1 MLDALPTSAW
11 TGHLREFLEVVRRV
25 LVFVLL
31 TVSGI
36 WHALALALD
45 GLAQGL
51 DGEWRRAADRT
62 GVDAW
67 WPFRVGL
74 RAVAWLHGVAASAA
88 AALSRLS
95 AAHLRVAGNIDER
108 LLRSLGE
115 AAAAA

>member
-1 MLDALPTSAW
+1 MLDALATSAW
-11 TGHLREFLEVVRRV
+11 TGNLREVLEDVRRV

-45 GLAQGL
+45 GLARGL
-51 DGEWRRAADRT
+51 DGEWRRAANRT

-67 WPFRVGL
+67 WPFRMGL
-74 RAVAWLHGVAASAA
+74 RGVARLHGVAASAA

-95 AAHLRVAGNIDER
+95 AAHLRLAGNIDER

-115 AAAAA
+115 TAAPA

>member
-1 MLDALPTSAW
+1 MLNALAASAW
-11 TGHLREFLEVVRRV
+11 TGNLRELREDVRRV

-36 WHALALALD
+36 WRSFALALD
-45 GLAQGL
+45 GLARGL

-67 WPFRVGL
+67 APFRIALSV
-74 RAVAWLHGVAASAA
+74 VARLHGVAASVA

-95 AAHLRVAGNIDER
+95 AAHLRLATEIDER
-108 LLRSLGE
+108 LLRHSGQT
-115 AAAAA
+115 AATA